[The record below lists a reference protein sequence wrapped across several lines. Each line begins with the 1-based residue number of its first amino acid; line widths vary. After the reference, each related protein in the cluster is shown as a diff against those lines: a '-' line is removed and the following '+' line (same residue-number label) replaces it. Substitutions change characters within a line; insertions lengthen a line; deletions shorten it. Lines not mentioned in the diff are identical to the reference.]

1 MIGKADV
8 KWCMDYIP
16 RKKIEFSEFITA
28 LTEFN
33 WFAMVHAIKVS
44 ERPEAK
50 TVFNSNNIACWK
62 CTLSRVF
69 QGKP

>member
-1 MIGKADV
+1 
-8 KWCMDYIP
+8 MDYIP
-16 RKKIEFSEFITA
+16 RKKIEFTEFITA

-50 TVFNSNNIACWK
+50 TVFNSNNIAC
-62 CTLSRVF
+62 
-69 QGKP
+69 